1 MSMETCETH
10 GPGVGKYVTGFILS
24 VILTLLAFGAVM
36 LGWLDGWSL
45 SLKVAY
51 FVGLAIIQIAVQMM
65 FFLHLGEGPDAKW
78 NITSVWFTVFC
89 VFIIIYGTWWTM
101 QHLNYQV
108 MGSNGRVAVV
118 DQIRQ
123 LGSVSAPETN
133 PGKETASAPA
143 DTLSVQKENLNEQ

>member
-1 MSMETCETH
+1 MSMQTYETH

-36 LGWLDGWSL
+36 LGWMDSWSL

-78 NITSVWFTVFC
+78 NIISVWFTVFC

-118 DQIRQ
+118 NQIRQ
-123 LGSVSAPETN
+123 LGSVSAQETN
-133 PGKETASAPA
+133 PGEETAAAPEDMIPA
-143 DTLSVQKENLNEQ
+143 QEEYLDGQ

>member
-1 MSMETCETH
+1 MSMETYETH
-10 GPGVGKYVTGFILS
+10 GPSVGKYMIGFILS

-45 SLKVAY
+45 NLKVAY
-51 FVGLAIIQIAVQMM
+51 FAGLAIIQIAVQMI

-118 DQIRQ
+118 DQIQQ
-123 LGSVSAPETN
+123 LRSVSAQETN
-133 PGKETASAPA
+133 LSEETAAAPA
-143 DTLSVQKENLNEQ
+143 DMVSEQEEGLNRQ